1 MLCALLL
8 MLCGMN
14 KVIEIENDS
23 LDVMWY
29 KATD

>member
-29 KATD
+29 KAID